1 MAKGIVGTEEEIL
14 VPLGETNN
22 DIKDFISG

>member
-14 VPLGETNN
+14 IPLGETNN
-22 DIKDFISG
+22 DIKDFIIS